1 MAANR
6 ASQATGSLQDGHDLR
21 RRNVP
26 STSPSNGAVIKP
38 VDSDDEK
45 KSRKVCQVSISCLA
59 RFVSLLRL
67 VPADV

>member
-26 STSPSNGAVIKP
+26 STSPSNGAVIKS

-45 KSRKVCQVSISCLA
+45 KSQKVCQVSNPCFAQFIIAAPS
-59 RFVSLLRL
+59 SSS
-67 VPADV
+67 